1 MDSASNNNNANRPPI
16 SILIT
21 AGGTSEKIDE
31 VRRIT
36 NSGTGRLGAL
46 ACEAFAA
53 SGHACRI
60 TYLCSASAVRPKI
73 AFPRDMKNIDSVS
86 VNRVLADGGRPLD
99 AAAVGG
105 VSLEVVEADDV
116 MALQET
122 VTHLGTNRAYDII
135 VHSMAVGDYYVK
147 AVSDARL
154 VTGEVIKRLS
164 YLACGDS
171 SAPEEA
177 IEGAILEPPRILES
191 KISSD
196 KENLV
201 VLLEKAPK
209 IISMLRGLAPSAVI
223 VGFKLLSNVDE
234 AELVRVGTALLQK
247 NDCDFVLANDMRTV
261 RSNRQEGV
269 LIAKDGGIEHAYGK
283 SGIADLIV
291 KRTLETYHT
300 KRCHSAANSENSMVK
315 NV

>member
-1 MDSASNNNNANRPPI
+1 MDNESNNNNNVTPPI
-16 SILIT
+16 RILIT

-46 ACEAFAA
+46 VAEAFAA
-53 SGHACRI
+53 SGLPCRI
-60 TYLCSASAVRPKI
+60 TYLCSASAVRPNTR
-73 AFPRDMKNIDSVS
+73 PGDSAS
-86 VNRVLADGGRPLD
+86 VA
-99 AAAVGG
+99 
-105 VSLEVVEADDV
+105 LEFVVADDV

-122 VTHLGTNRAYDII
+122 VTQLGAENAYDII

-147 AVSDARL
+147 AVSDTQR
-154 VTGEVIKRLS
+154 VSGEVLKRLS

-177 IEGAILEPPRILES
+177 IEGALLEPPRILES

-201 VLLEKAPK
+201 VLLVKAPK

-223 VGFKLLSNVDE
+223 VGFKLLSEVDE
-234 AELVRVGTALLQK
+234 AELVRVGTGLLQK

-261 RSNRQEGV
+261 RSNRQEGL
-269 LIAKDGGIEHAYGK
+269 LIAKDGSFEHAYGK

-291 KRTLETYHT
+291 KRTLETYLD
-300 KRCHSAANSENSMVK
+300 SAPAAQND
-315 NV
+315 

>member
-1 MDSASNNNNANRPPI
+1 MDSSRPI
-16 SILIT
+16 EILIT

-46 ACEAFAA
+46 VAEAFAA
-53 SGHACRI
+53 SGNLVRI
-60 TYLCSASAVRPKI
+60 TYLCSASAVRPQIK
-73 AFPRDMKNIDSVS
+73 APG
-86 VNRVLADGGRPLD
+86 VL
-99 AAAVGG
+99 
-105 VSLEVVEADDV
+105 EFIEADDV
-116 MALQET
+116 LALRET
-122 VTHLGTNRAYDII
+122 VRRLGAERSYDII

-147 AVSDARL
+147 AVSDAER
-154 VTGEVIKRLS
+154 VSCEVIKRLS

-177 IEGAILEPPRILES
+177 IHDAILDPPLIKES

-209 IISMLRGLAPSAVI
+209 IISMLRGIAPNAVI
-223 VGFKLLSNVDE
+223 VGFKLLSDVDE
-234 AELVRVGTALLQK
+234 AELVRVGTGLLQK

-269 LIAKDGGIEHAYGK
+269 LIARDGSTEHAYGK
-283 SGIADLIV
+283 AGIADLIV
-291 KRTLETYHT
+291 KRTLETL
-300 KRCHSAANSENSMVK
+300 RFPPSRE
-315 NV
+315 